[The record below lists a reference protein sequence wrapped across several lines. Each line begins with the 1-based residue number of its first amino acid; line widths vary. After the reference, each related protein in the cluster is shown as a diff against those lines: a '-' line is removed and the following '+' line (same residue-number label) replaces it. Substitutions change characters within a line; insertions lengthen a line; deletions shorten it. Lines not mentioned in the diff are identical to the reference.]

1 MCKDNKK
8 FVITKKNVYFSA
20 SHSMRIFHGGINEK
34 VAKR

>member
-8 FVITKKNVYFSA
+8 NCNYKKNVYFSA
-20 SHSMRIFHGGINEK
+20 THSMRIFHGGINEK